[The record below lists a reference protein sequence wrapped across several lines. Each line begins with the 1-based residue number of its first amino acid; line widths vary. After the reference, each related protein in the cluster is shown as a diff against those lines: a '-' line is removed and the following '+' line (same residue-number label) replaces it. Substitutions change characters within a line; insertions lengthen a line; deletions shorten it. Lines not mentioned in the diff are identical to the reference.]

1 MSASRFGLNALRNPS
16 QPSKTSTDNIIEKYE
31 DAPEPMQVDH
41 ATVGRTLRKNNE
53 KVPKHLKR
61 GTNDKE
67 MDSFTKRILR
77 IPMDKPFEEAYFT
90 TFCYFDHGTELES
103 ETGASV
109 DTQPRVLIDEKSGAT
124 IDRAIEA
131 LIDRDPANE
140 IDDFPEGYINSW
152 ENDYYQPSFT
162 IHTATPSKRK
172 MSATM
177 EYHGFAM
184 EEEGVLRTSHE
195 AKGETS
201 IERHSSWNRIRRKSR
216 NCLYEFGQ
224 RAYDHSGNERFHR
237 ETRDEYGI
245 YRDEHGHARAVDGR
259 IIHCQTLTAE
269 QRLMTW
275 YMGSIDPRRCH
286 WMTPTRGSM
295 MSTTQSMTAL
305 TGLDERGFFPEDIS
319 KSTHA
324 RLGIQQH
331 SISNL
336 QKRMHADEVDKEI
349 LENQWTRGDEAIRI
363 FVGKWF

>member
-1 MSASRFGLNALRNPS
+1 MSPSSIDRRASLCYQVQLSKIDVAGLNALRNPS

-90 TFCYFDHGTELES
+90 TCCGCSSEKPRRLKKTLGECSTIALCNTGSLVSILIKVMGDHLGLKREPLEDSFTFVDCSLRKSGGFIRNFDVQIGNALVSVDFHVLDIKLNWNSSLLLGRAFMATVGAVCDMQSNKLCMTLIDPD
-103 ETGASV
+103 TGASI

-124 IDRAIEA
+124 IDRAIEALIDRAIEA

-216 NCLYEFGQ
+216 NWC
-224 RAYDHSGNERFHR
+224 RFLLSR
-237 ETRDEYGI
+237 SR
-245 YRDEHGHARAVDGR
+245 
-259 IIHCQTLTAE
+259 
-269 QRLMTW
+269 
-275 YMGSIDPRRCH
+275 
-286 WMTPTRGSM
+286 
-295 MSTTQSMTAL
+295 
-305 TGLDERGFFPEDIS
+305 
-319 KSTHA
+319 
-324 RLGIQQH
+324 
-331 SISNL
+331 
-336 QKRMHADEVDKEI
+336 
-349 LENQWTRGDEAIRI
+349 
-363 FVGKWF
+363 